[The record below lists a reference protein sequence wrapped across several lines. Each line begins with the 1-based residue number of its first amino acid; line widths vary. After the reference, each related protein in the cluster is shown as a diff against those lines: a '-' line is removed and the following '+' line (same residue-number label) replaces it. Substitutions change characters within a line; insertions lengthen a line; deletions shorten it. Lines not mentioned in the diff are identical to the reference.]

1 MRNKDLNRDP
11 CPWRIVDDCGGA
23 FAFGL
28 GGGMV
33 YHFFGGL
40 RNAPKGQRTAEAISR
55 VKARVPILAGSFAIW
70 GLFYSIFDCSISAI
84 RRKEDIWNAVLS
96 GAATGGVLAA
106 RAGVKA
112 FGKNALTGGIA
123 LGVIEGLNIVVT
135 RIVMPRWEN
144 QQRQVE
150 IASSGGFDYL
160 EPPVDPLRKRYKP
173 SEEIWQPQ
181 QASPFTSEGFV
192 GINKNSDF
200 DKPPEE
206 TWSPSSSSS
215 ESSSNKKGW
224 LW

>member
-11 CPWRIVDDCGGA
+11 CPWRVVDDCGGA
-23 FAFGL
+23 FGFGL
-28 GGGMV
+28 GGGLV

-40 RNAPKGQRTAEAISR
+40 RNAPKGQRFREAVSR

-70 GLFYSIFDCSISAI
+70 GLFYSICDCSLSAI
-84 RRKEDIWNAVLS
+84 RRKEDIWNAVIS

-106 RAGVKA
+106 RAGAKA
-112 FGKNALTGGIA
+112 FATNALTGGIA

-135 RIVMPRWEN
+135 RVIMPKFEN
-144 QQRQVE
+144 YQRQEE
-150 IASSGGFDYL
+150 ISKGGGFDYL

-181 QASPFTSEGFV
+181 HASPFTSEGFD
-192 GINKNSDF
+192 GNKNSDF
-200 DKPPEE
+200 DKPQEE
-206 TWSPSSSSS
+206 VWTPTSGLSTR
-215 ESSSNKKGW
+215 KKGW